1 MIVNAIC
8 AYCGREFEYD
18 TAGHRGGMRKCC
30 SKECAVKR
38 IRQQKRIA
46 MAKYRKRMTGNVHV
60 RTVSNGGLQSAEVK
74 PDHTSDARWR
84 CELRRREKPDY
95 YTYCGMEVR

>member
-30 SKECAVKR
+30 SKECAAKR
-38 IRQQKRIA
+38 KKQQGRIA
-46 MAKYRKRMTGNVHV
+46 MAKYRKRTGDACG
-60 RTVSNGGLQSAEVK
+60 RIISTDGLQSAETK
-74 PDHTSDARWR
+74 PDRTSDARWR

-95 YTYCGMEVR
+95 YACCGMAVE